1 MAPENT
7 KREPV
12 VDWPRVLGGA
22 LAAVSSAV
30 LLSTLGVIGT
40 IVGAALGSIVVSVAT
55 SLYARGLTRSRERMA
70 QAQEAA
76 LRRVGV
82 AQAEVRRA
90 RRRPARGA
98 ADAHL
103 ERANQNL
110 EEAHEELTT
119 DPEPNLLTRLRRL
132 PWRHVMIG
140 TALTFAVALVAITA
154 FELIAGRP
162 VASYTGGTD
171 RDHGTSIGGVE
182 GRQRGSTPSPSPSG
196 PASPTPTD
204 GSSPS
209 APTTGLSQSP
219 SATPTETPFSA
230 PPSGEPSPSA
240 AESTPAG

>member
-7 KREPV
+7 RREPV

-90 RRRPARGA
+90 RRRSARDA
-98 ADAHL
+98 TEAHL

-110 EEAHEELTT
+110 AEAHEELTT
-119 DPEPNLLTRLRRL
+119 DPEPGLLTRLRRL
-132 PWRHVMIG
+132 PWRHVVLG
-140 TALTFAVALVAITA
+140 TALTFVVALAAITA
-154 FELIAGRP
+154 FELLAGRP
-162 VASYTGGTD
+162 IASYTGGTD

-182 GRQRGSTPSPSPSG
+182 GRPRGPNPSPSPSG
-196 PASPTPTD
+196 PASSTPTD
-204 GSSPS
+204 GSSS
-209 APTTGLSQSP
+209 GAPTTAAPSESP
-219 SATPTETPFSA
+219 SATPTDTQFSA
-230 PPSGEPSPSA
+230 PPTDEPSPSDA
-240 AESTPAG
+240 QTSP